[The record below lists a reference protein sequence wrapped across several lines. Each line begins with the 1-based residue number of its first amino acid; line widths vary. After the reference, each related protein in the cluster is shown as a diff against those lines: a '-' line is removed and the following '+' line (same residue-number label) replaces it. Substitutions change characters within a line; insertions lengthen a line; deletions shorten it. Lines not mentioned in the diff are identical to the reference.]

1 MPPKKNLQAQLDD
14 HEDMFQGMMTVMQQ
28 RFRDTI
34 QTTIESAV
42 RYILQVNVRLRVFSN
57 MKKSSLRKMKKKTM
71 SAITIL
77 LLSLVTNVNVLINN
91 AETLSQLL

>member
-14 HEDMFQGMMTVMQQ
+14 HEDRFRGMMTEMQQ
-28 RFRDTI
+28 SFRDTI
-34 QTTIESAV
+34 QTTVESAV

-57 MKKSSLRKMKKKTM
+57 MKNSSLRKMKKKTM